1 MIRVPEFHFGSI
13 QRDSFVVEKGL
24 ETLLK
29 SRSRTKQTHEPEKV
43 QADLLLKFTEILIT
57 LSPSFSVKFSIDTS

>member
-1 MIRVPEFHFGSI
+1 MKKAF
-13 QRDSFVVEKGL
+13 

-43 QADLLLKFTEILIT
+43 QADILLKFTEILIA